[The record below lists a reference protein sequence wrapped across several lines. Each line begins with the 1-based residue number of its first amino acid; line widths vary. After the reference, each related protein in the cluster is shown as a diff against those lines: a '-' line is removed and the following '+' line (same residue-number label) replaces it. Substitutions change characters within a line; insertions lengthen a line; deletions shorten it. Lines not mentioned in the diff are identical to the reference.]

1 MAAIFDYS
9 PIYSRCDGWQS
20 TKRKKMKIFKS
31 LLLILLLSAA
41 ILCFLNE
48 THTTESDIKQSFEV
62 NKPYISVLK
71 DFSTKSS
78 LEKIIEQNNAVL
90 LDKKWEH
97 LNLEVIR
104 IRKPRQWS
112 VDGRLI
118 FTIETKNSDLGN
130 QKLEFFQNISL
141 KNNIMLITTGL
152 TTPGKNIILCERTI
166 KFFENDQKDKTLV
179 EIESK
184 LSVKKLLPKFLI
196 KTMDKK
202 VKENNLKEIEN
213 LRNNILEAT
222 KEDSGFSIPIR

>member
-1 MAAIFDYS
+1 
-9 PIYSRCDGWQS
+9 
-20 TKRKKMKIFKS
+20 MKIFKS

>member
-1 MAAIFDYS
+1 
-9 PIYSRCDGWQS
+9 
-20 TKRKKMKIFKS
+20 MKIFKS

-78 LEKIIEQNNAVL
+78 LEKIVEQNNAVL
-90 LDKKWEH
+90 LDKKWER

-104 IRKPRQWS
+104 IRKPRQWT

-213 LRNNILEAT
+213 LRSNILEAT
-222 KEDSGFSIPIR
+222 KEDSGFSISIH

>member
-1 MAAIFDYS
+1 
-9 PIYSRCDGWQS
+9 
-20 TKRKKMKIFKS
+20 MKIFKS

-78 LEKIIEQNNAVL
+78 LEKITEQNNAVL

-202 VKENNLKEIEN
+202 VKENNLKEMEN

-222 KEDSGFSIPIR
+222 KEDSGFSILIR